1 MTKAGKAVSH
11 KRVKSQD
18 HELEELF
25 RQAASLSHKA
35 KDDSSRE
42 RADEGSIRRPAR
54 ESDRRG

>member
-18 HELEELF
+18 RELEELF

-42 RADEGSIRRPAR
+42 RADER
-54 ESDRRG
+54 EHSEAGKRK